1 MEHELSFK
9 NKIKQY
15 GILNSLKTYSKLGIL
30 FYAFF
35 VFLIVKKDKTGLEQ
49 FRDILNNKIFE
60 KLYKKNKKF
69 FKNTT
74 NKNTVLKNKIPKIV
88 WIFWNQGLENAPE
101 LVRSCFN
108 SIKKNLNDYEIIL
121 LTKENI
127 STYST
132 VPNFILEKWNNG
144 IITTTHFSDILRNN
158 LLLNHGGY
166 WIDATV
172 LISEKIPT
180 LIENSSFFLFQ
191 SYKPGSDGKKVNISS
206 WFIGSVKDN
215 PVLEVTQKMLFN
227 YWKRHNSLID
237 YFLYHNF
244 LQMSL
249 YHYAEIYKQIPK
261 YTNET
266 AHYLLFELQNC
277 YNEIKYKD
285 ICKQTFAHKLTYKLP
300 ADFDKNA
307 AETFYKY
314 IVEA

>member
-1 MEHELSFK
+1 MNIK

-15 GILNSLKTYSKLGIL
+15 NIIDSLRTYFKLGIL
-30 FYAFF
+30 IYAFF

-60 KLYKKNKKF
+60 KLYKRNRKFIKNITD
-69 FKNTT
+69 KNII
-74 NKNTVLKNKIPKIV
+74 LENKIPKIV
-88 WIFWNQGLENAPE
+88 WVFWMQGLENAPK
-101 LVRSCFN
+101 LVKSCIN
-108 SIKKNLNDYEIIL
+108 NIKQQFNDYKIVL
-121 LTKENI
+121 LSKENI
-127 STYST
+127 STY
-132 VPNFILEKWNNG
+132 VKLPNFILEKWNEG

-172 LISEKIPT
+172 LITGKIPT

-191 SYKPGSDGKKVNISS
+191 SYKPGSNGKKVNISS

-227 YWKRHNSLID
+227 YWKKHNRLID

-249 YHYAEIYKQIPK
+249 YHYSEIYRQIPK

-266 AHYLLFELQNC
+266 AHYLLFELQNY
-277 YNEIKYKD
+277 YNEEKYQD

-300 ADFDKNA
+300 AEFDKNA
-307 AETFYKY
+307 DGTFYKH
-314 IVEA
+314 ITEEL